1 MAMSRIKMTYIAAQY
16 RVRVQFTK
24 ADCMAQPVPPAQLL
38 ERAKAKLQRERRGG
52 HIAFYR
58 IFKTRL
64 EKMWAVL
71 RAADEPLDTLVAVTL
86 ATGAPLMPGVEVRL
100 ADGGN
105 ALGYLTISAAAD
117 VVEAYG
123 FRPFKLFIGK
133 RLLTQGVTAVPDPAH
148 LHAAWIRAARGESVA
163 HYPILKLAATSTD
176 LGAKGPYEL
185 LVNQRLGEV
194 KLVVH
199 DLRAIVDQNLLA
211 QLSQSII
218 QEVRQLSA
226 TSGQTYLLRTK
237 AIERELISANRG
249 PERFGLDL
257 PVMHLAGIS
266 KQPLPSN
273 QQPSSTAEAKTPG
286 LALLIKVRV
295 SPDAMT
301 AQIDD
306 YAKALFTSPE
316 ARSPQAWSSFF
327 SGMGIV
333 HGVPSHCILDAI
345 KKVESGSS
353 LVGLLIAQ
361 GEPPQE
367 AREPFLYETYLH
379 AAENKAGAVDVR
391 ERQQRRSVLK
401 GEVIAEVRFKTMPVV
416 GRNIFGKDVAPPV
429 ASNLPDIKTGDGVK
443 RSGPYQYI
451 AEYAGI
457 PEIEAGTI
465 QLTKSLVI
473 PGNINLASGNI
484 HFTGQV
490 EINGSIEA
498 GALVEVAGNLVVHGL
513 IQGGTV
519 KVSGTLTVD
528 GGIMT
533 NRAGLVR
540 VGGDLKAL
548 FIENS
553 QVYCKGQITVTKS
566 VMSSHV
572 YGERGLVVEEP
583 EGLIAGG
590 EVSCFDH
597 LSCANLGRTGGV
609 TKVHVGVSPHVQF
622 AVAIRQK
629 RLAQLE
635 QCSSDEQAQLKS
647 LATRRADQMTA
658 HHHELKESL
667 LERLQ
672 RCAKIIIRV
681 RDSIAAVKKG
691 AQINAKATI
700 SVAHNLCMSTRVEIG
715 GHHVP
720 LASDVFGVAIHS
732 TQLNG
737 SYLRSFDQPTGAGS
751 PPDGTLKRSA

>member
-1 MAMSRIKMTYIAAQY
+1 MAISRIKMTYIAAQY

-24 ADCMAQPVPPAQLL
+24 ADCMSQPVPPPQLL
-38 ERAKAKLQRERRGG
+38 ERAKAKLRRERRQG

-100 ADGGN
+100 ANGGN
-105 ALGYLTISAAAD
+105 AIGYLTISAAAD

-163 HYPILKLAATSTD
+163 HYPILKLAAASFEG
-176 LGAKGPYEL
+176 GAKGPYEL

-194 KLVVH
+194 KLLVH
-199 DLRAIVDQNLLA
+199 DLRAIVDQNLMA
-211 QLSQSII
+211 QLSRAII
-218 QEVRQLSA
+218 EEVRQLSA
-226 TSGQTYLLRTK
+226 SSGQSYLLRTK
-237 AIERELISANRG
+237 AIERALISAKRG

-257 PVMHLAGIS
+257 PVMHLAAIS
-266 KQPLPSN
+266 SQALASE
-273 QQPSSTAEAKTPG
+273 QQPSAAAETKAAS
-286 LALLIKVRV
+286 LALLIKIKV
-295 SPDAMT
+295 SPDAMS
-301 AQIDD
+301 AQIADC
-306 YAKALFTSPE
+306 APALFNSPE
-316 ARSPQAWSSFF
+316 ARIPQAWSRFLN
-327 SGMGIV
+327 GLGII

-367 AREPFLYETYLH
+367 ARDPFLYETYLH
-379 AAENKAGAVDVR
+379 VSEEKSGAVDVR

-401 GEVIAEVRFKTMPVV
+401 GEVIAEVRFKTMPVA

-429 ASNLPDIKTGDGVK
+429 ASNLPDVKTGDGVK
-443 RSGPYQYI
+443 RRGPYQYI
-451 AEYAGI
+451 AEYTGI
-457 PEIEAGTI
+457 PEIEGGTI

-473 PGNINLASGNI
+473 PGNVNLASGNI

-498 GALVEVAGNLVVHGL
+498 GSLVEVAGNLIVHGL

-553 QVYCKGQITVTKS
+553 QVYCKSQITVTKS

-572 YGERGLVVEEP
+572 YGERGLVVEDP

-590 EVSCFDH
+590 EVSCFEN
-597 LSCANLGRTGGV
+597 LSCANLGRGSGV

-647 LATRRADQMTA
+647 LASRRADQMTP

-681 RDSIAAVKKG
+681 RDSIAAVEKG
-691 AQINAKATI
+691 AQINAKATVT
-700 SVAHNLCMSTRVEIG
+700 VAHTLCRSTQVEIG

-720 LASDVFGVAIHS
+720 LPSDVFGVAIHS

-737 SYLRSFDQPTGAGS
+737 SHLRSFSQPTDAGS
-751 PPDGTLKRSA
+751 PPDGALKRPA